1 MKYIRDSCE
10 NLNAV
15 VPILFFI
22 SLFSDFCFFYDIIC
36 MLDQA
41 SKKSKQTRKENG
53 KRMRTKSRAVSVILS
68 LFLVVVM
75 LIGMTPVSA
84 ISIPNTSETTDV
96 TSYKSEEFKVPDIID
111 EEEQAERAYT
121 GRVKEDETDLYTF
134 VFKNEDGSNT
144 MRVFDHPVKYV
155 NDKGETRD
163 ISLEISKDKDGSFKA
178 ADHMIKA
185 SFGNDISEGIGL
197 EYDDIRIEMTAK
209 AKNNVKAEA
218 ELSDEGKKLAYAVD
232 DKTSY
237 VYSLTYCGIKED
249 IVVSEY
255 TGQTEYEFTLKTN
268 GLHPVK
274 IDESVFLADNDEEIN
289 ASIGD
294 IIIFTADN
302 RNNAFGDLQFETV
315 EENSEYKFTIVL
327 DPDYLRDEKTAYPI
341 TIDPT
346 IEINYDNN
354 GAGAIEDVTINSL
367 DTSSGSSGSIY
378 VGLRNTYGIAR
389 ILMRFPNLDLSG
401 IALADNITSATV
413 EMKDLLCE
421 TESMTVYCYI
431 FNGNSWSESN
441 VDWQTVSPNSYTTF
455 LSSRAVSYSVG
466 NSLNPLHR
474 YSFSILSAVKGWKN
488 GTADQSK
495 GIIFKASGSV
505 ESGNT
510 YINKTFASYNRASN
524 KPSLSIS
531 YINLPN
537 GTYYLKNRYYSYYA
551 QVDDNDAPGY
561 INNGGI
567 MEIWPFN
574 GETYQQWI
582 FTHVGNGYY
591 KITSKISGYAI
602 TVPSGQETNDNVDLV
617 LMPYAYSDRQRWS
630 ITKTSH
636 GSYKIKAKS
645 SESYTDKDLVMD
657 LQTASYSDGLN
668 IRQREYIDN
677 TSYKDEWYLELTESI
692 EIDLCG
698 ILNSGHDHTSALNV
712 CRSYLINAMYNNTN
726 LTCGSMSG
734 TYCKNIL
741 LTTNVFTS
749 RSHGG
754 AIMTV
759 TDELVA
765 TLIQLSDSST
775 GDYFIS
781 HSYSGM
787 PSGSQCILNTDS
799 FNNLKIVLFIGCK
812 TGYGGDGAKNLPT
825 AITNR
830 GAGAAVG
837 FCESID
843 CTQANE
849 WTKDFYSYLIF
860 GYTVQESVDYASGR
874 RSVASGLRSAFVSGN
889 GSLYLNDN

>member
-36 MLDQA
+36 TLDQA

-197 EYDDIRIEMTAK
+197 EY
-209 AKNNVKAEA
+209 
-218 ELSDEGKKLAYAVD
+218 
-232 DKTSY
+232 
-237 VYSLTYCGIKED
+237 
-249 IVVSEY
+249 
-255 TGQTEYEFTLKTN
+255 
-268 GLHPVK
+268 
-274 IDESVFLADNDEEIN
+274 
-289 ASIGD
+289 
-294 IIIFTADN
+294 
-302 RNNAFGDLQFETV
+302 
-315 EENSEYKFTIVL
+315 
-327 DPDYLRDEKTAYPI
+327 
-341 TIDPT
+341 
-346 IEINYDNN
+346 
-354 GAGAIEDVTINSL
+354 
-367 DTSSGSSGSIY
+367 
-378 VGLRNTYGIAR
+378 
-389 ILMRFPNLDLSG
+389 
-401 IALADNITSATV
+401 
-413 EMKDLLCE
+413 
-421 TESMTVYCYI
+421 
-431 FNGNSWSESN
+431 
-441 VDWQTVSPNSYTTF
+441 
-455 LSSRAVSYSVG
+455 
-466 NSLNPLHR
+466 
-474 YSFSILSAVKGWKN
+474 
-488 GTADQSK
+488 
-495 GIIFKASGSV
+495 
-505 ESGNT
+505 
-510 YINKTFASYNRASN
+510 
-524 KPSLSIS
+524 
-531 YINLPN
+531 
-537 GTYYLKNRYYSYYA
+537 
-551 QVDDNDAPGY
+551 
-561 INNGGI
+561 
-567 MEIWPFN
+567 
-574 GETYQQWI
+574 
-582 FTHVGNGYY
+582 
-591 KITSKISGYAI
+591 
-602 TVPSGQETNDNVDLV
+602 
-617 LMPYAYSDRQRWS
+617 
-630 ITKTSH
+630 
-636 GSYKIKAKS
+636 
-645 SESYTDKDLVMD
+645 
-657 LQTASYSDGLN
+657 
-668 IRQREYIDN
+668 
-677 TSYKDEWYLELTESI
+677 
-692 EIDLCG
+692 
-698 ILNSGHDHTSALNV
+698 
-712 CRSYLINAMYNNTN
+712 
-726 LTCGSMSG
+726 
-734 TYCKNIL
+734 CKNIL